1 MRTYDGQSN
10 PRGNHLQLVVNSYGS
25 YLRKNGNCFLVKR
38 EDRSFEVAVGK
49 VNSILI
55 TTAAYITTD
64 AIKLAVDNNI
74 DIVFLDSHGDPYG
87 RIWHPKLGSTTLI
100 RRKQLEIY
108 DSLEGL
114 NLAKEWGLRKLE
126 NQIDL
131 LVRLRKSRGEKRE
144 LLDGYIREIE
154 NSQERMKRLRGTV
167 DSRRQDVLSLEGK
180 AARAYFEAISSI
192 MPERYR
198 FSGRSRNP
206 AKDEF
211 NALLNYGYGIL
222 YSLVEKGCIIAGL
235 DPYLGFLHSDSY
247 NKKSLVFDIIE
258 MFRIYVDETVV
269 FLFSRRM
276 VKDEFFEP
284 LEQGIG
290 LSREGKAALIEA
302 LNKSL
307 EETVPYRGRNVKR
320 RNTIQMECHRIANG
334 LIRPGQEIPEDY
346 DLDVLEQE
354 VCQGSDGEGNEGRR
368 EQGEREVKE
377 EREEDKAQMGESEDT
392 RECNRG

>member
-1 MRTYDGQSN
+1 M
-10 PRGNHLQLVVNSYGS
+10 QLVINSYGA

-87 RIWHPKLGSTTLI
+87 RVWHPKLGSTTLI
-100 RRKQLEIY
+100 RRRQLEVY
-108 DSLEGL
+108 DTLDGL

-131 LVRLRKSRGEKRE
+131 LGRMRKTREEKRD
-144 LLDGYIREIE
+144 LLDGYILEIE
-154 NSQERMKRLRGTV
+154 NSREQMKRLRGTIE
-167 DSRRQDVLSLEGK
+167 SRRQDMLGLEGM

-192 MPERYR
+192 MPEKYR
-198 FSGRSRNP
+198 FAGRSRNP

-211 NALLNYGYGIL
+211 NALLNYGYGVL

-276 VKDEFFEP
+276 VQDGFFEP
-284 LEQGIG
+284 LEQGMG
-290 LSREGKAALIEA
+290 LSKEGKAALIEA
-302 LNKSL
+302 LNKTL
-307 EETVPYRGRNVKR
+307 EETVLYRGRNVKR

-334 LIRPGQEIPEDY
+334 LIRPGQEIPEDF
-346 DLDVLEQE
+346 DLDILEQE
-354 VCQGSDGEGNEGRR
+354 GCRESDGKGR
-368 EQGEREVKE
+368 EERD
-377 EREEDKAQMGESEDT
+377 EREEERAQMDESENAQ
-392 RECNRG
+392 ECNRG

>member
-1 MRTYDGQSN
+1 
-10 PRGNHLQLVVNSYGS
+10 VVNSYGS

-87 RIWHPKLGSTTLI
+87 RVWHPKLGSTTLI
-100 RRKQLEIY
+100 RRRQLEIY
-108 DSLEGL
+108 DSSEGL
-114 NLAKEWGLRKLE
+114 NLAKEWASRKLE
-126 NQIDL
+126 NQINL
-131 LVRLRKSRGEKRE
+131 LERLRKTREEKRD

-154 NSQERMKRLRGTV
+154 NSKEQMKRLRGTI
-167 DSRRQDVLSLEGK
+167 DSQRQDMLGLEGK

-198 FSGRSRNP
+198 FAGRSRNP

-211 NALLNYGYGIL
+211 NALLNYGYGVL

-276 VKDEFFEP
+276 VKDDLFEP
-284 LEQGIG
+284 LEQGMG
-290 LSREGKAALIEA
+290 LSKEGKATLIEA
-302 LNKSL
+302 LNRAL

-334 LIRPGQEIPEDY
+334 LIRPGREIPEDF
-346 DLDVLEQE
+346 DLDFLEQE
-354 VCQGSDGEGNEGRR
+354 GCQEPDGEGREEGG
-368 EQGEREVKE
+368 EQGDRGVREGQIE
-377 EREEDKAQMGESEDT
+377 
-392 RECNRG
+392 